1 MLQDLEEIDDEL
13 DDFGIP
19 LVTTTGIK
27 YAGNVLKVRKFPSLG
42 IFRNGNFLVH
52 EGSLDNERDLLSWLV
67 DEETLEIPGKIE
79 KVNSVML
86 ENIIDEEESVVVFF
100 YSEDYDKHEE
110 DILKVNSFWNFNLGD

>member
-1 MLQDLEEIDDEL
+1 VLQDLEEIDDEL

-110 DILKVNSFWNFNLGD
+110 DILKVNSF